1 MIFKAFF
8 SPVGGLLGDV
18 FLHLLPETYQHVRS
32 QQCRKEVIAIF
43 FLYRTL
49 TFFVCELYS
58 ICGQVID
65 SGEEGGLFRIGVATL
80 TGVLAFLVL
89 EKVLR
94 LSKKLLSHSLS
105 SRC

>member
-1 MIFKAFF
+1 M
-8 SPVGGLLGDV
+8 S
-18 FLHLLPETYQHVRS
+18 ERS
-32 QQCRKEVIAIF
+32 YCDF

-89 EKVLR
+89 EKV
-94 LSKKLLSHSLS
+94 SDFQKNSSLTLCLPGA
-105 SRC
+105 RDEQPGDK